1 MTVVEFGGVADVLAG
16 DGLHALLEQGVGGAP
31 RDHDAIAQGREGRE
45 PERVVLVHVEG
56 ARQTQVPAEGL
67 LDGESSVA
75 EEPLV
80 LGLEDVGQFG
90 LRQLGHRAVVD
101 LGAAVTAVAGDEDA
115 SVREGGD
122 GALAVVLAQGAVVA
136 VGLDGEPVQFGA
148 ISQTVRGGGLA
159 RMEAGTGRQRGTV
172 STHES
177 GLGRTDDLA
186 AGEFLEGSQHGIVEE
201 GAALDDDLVTQLGRI
216 GKLDDL
222 VQGVADHGVGQSGSD
237 VGGGGPFL
245 LGLLDRGVH
254 EDGAAAA
261 QVDGMLG
268 HQAHVGEGLDVS
280 VHPGGEGLEEGSTSR
295 RAGLID
301 GDGVNDLV
309 DDAQVLHV
317 LAADVDDGGDS
328 GKQVI
333 SSPVVGHRLDLTV
346 LGAQGSLDEP
356 LAVTGGT
363 GTGDGRLCGHGVV
376 EIGEDLHCCAHRV
389 ALVGGVMGGDD
400 VEGLVKQYRLDRRR
414 TGVDT
419 EEEVAASIMQWQMGE
434 FGLGVTLGELGQFLF
449 IPEQW
454 RHRLGDAVLGAGVT
468 GTLSSLGEVD
478 RLRGGRQGSPH
489 GHVELGALRCDVL
502 VDLALENSREG
513 IS

>member
-1 MTVVEFGGVADVLAG
+1 
-16 DGLHALLEQGVGGAP
+16 
-31 RDHDAIAQGREGRE
+31 
-45 PERVVLVHVEG
+45 
-56 ARQTQVPAEGL
+56 
-67 LDGESSVA
+67 
-75 EEPLV
+75 
-80 LGLEDVGQFG
+80 
-90 LRQLGHRAVVD
+90 
-101 LGAAVTAVAGDEDA
+101 
-115 SVREGGD
+115 
-122 GALAVVLAQGAVVA
+122 
-136 VGLDGEPVQFGA
+136 
-148 ISQTVRGGGLA
+148 
-159 RMEAGTGRQRGTV
+159 
-172 STHES
+172 
-177 GLGRTDDLA
+177 
-186 AGEFLEGSQHGIVEE
+186 
-201 GAALDDDLVTQLGRI
+201 
-216 GKLDDL
+216 
-222 VQGVADHGVGQSGSD
+222 
-237 VGGGGPFL
+237 
-245 LGLLDRGVH
+245 
-254 EDGAAAA
+254 
-261 QVDGMLG
+261 MLG

-346 LGAQGSLDEP
+346 LGAHGSLDEP

-468 GTLSSLGEVD
+468 GTLSGLGEVH
-478 RLRGGRQGSPH
+478 RLRGRRQGSPH
-489 GHVELGALRCDVL
+489 GHVELGALRCDVF
-502 VDLALENSREG
+502 VDLALKNSREG
-513 IS
+513 VS